1 MAFEA
6 KKLALIQL
14 LFLVVFTVQFF
25 YEVLKRPLASY
36 ICNLLLYSV
45 HLGKLSLKSAVSK
58 YHPSGRYVTMH
69 VMDSLTALGYQ
80 RVTHRP
86 KG

>member
-14 LFLVVFTVQFF
+14 LFFLECAVF

-36 ICNLLLYSV
+36 ICNLLLYSL

-58 YHPSGRYVTMH
+58 YHPGSCVLCNYACDGFVNRIR
-69 VMDSLTALGYQ
+69 LPEGY
-80 RVTHRP
+80 P
-86 KG
+86 